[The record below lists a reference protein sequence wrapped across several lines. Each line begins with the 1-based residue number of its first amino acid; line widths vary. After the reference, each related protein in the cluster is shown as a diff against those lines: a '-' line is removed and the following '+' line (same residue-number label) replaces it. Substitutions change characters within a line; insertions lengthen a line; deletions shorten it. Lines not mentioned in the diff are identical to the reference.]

1 MALPDLTGQNIQ
13 DTYQRVVQKDENGQ
27 LFDGTGSLI
36 PLKIDGHDLIVSG
49 ALRAQSYIV
58 SESIVNVSSG
68 STVFGDSSDDSHTFN
83 GNITSSGTISA
94 SGMIQTAGAISSST
108 GITASGA
115 FFSTHITA
123 SGNIS
128 ASGHLYVDD
137 ILADDI
143 VLRFGKGIKAAGVDG
158 TLYDVATIAGETQM
172 IFGDS
177 EVNTVSL
184 NGEKINI
191 TADSAIHGSI
201 ALRTDMGLVE
211 FKDDTVAR
219 ISFDV
224 DTTPGIS
231 FNGIATIE
239 SLSDAISFTGGTNI
253 TASGNI
259 RVTGSTD
266 TAVNIDTTGHI
277 TASGDVKASSFIGT
291 VATATQGT
299 IDHDSL
305 ANFVANEHIDHTS
318 VTLTA
323 GDGLSGGG
331 DISTNRSFAVDAA
344 QTTITSVTNT
354 GLKIGRAT
362 DDTFIDFGTD
372 DKIQLK
378 PANSIALEVETTG
391 IDITG
396 HITASGV
403 IKAEHLYSTDD
414 AQIDDNLTVG
424 GVLTTGERIYTY
436 ITSGYNGDV
445 VSFGTGP
452 GGNNGDIVQGEL
464 YCLDSS
470 QHWEKADADALATSA
485 GMLGI
490 AIADD
495 LPTFLIKG
503 FIANTAYGFT
513 TGAILYIS
521 TTAGD
526 VTSTAPSGNTEVVR
540 VVGYV
545 ANSSSRSI
553 WFDPSKTWV
562 QVSA

>member
-1 MALPDLTGQNIQ
+1 MAVNDLTGQNIQ
-13 DTYQRVVQKDENGQ
+13 DTYQKVVQTDGVNIA
-27 LFDGTGSLI
+27 DGTGSALPI
-36 PLKIDGHDLIVSG
+36 KFDGPDLIVSG

-58 SESIVNVSSG
+58 SESVVNVSSG